1 MELSA
6 LAAKQK
12 RIQAWDFLLE
22 SEVDEPALK
31 TRFSSALDRYR
42 ALLVRV
48 WKAGKISSAD
58 EHEINDLERQLEQLD
73 DEARLTVV
81 GRKPLTAPLKRF

>member
-12 RIQAWDFLLE
+12 RIQTWSQFIE
-22 SEVDEPALK
+22 SEVQEPSLRN
-31 TRFSSALDRYR
+31 RFTSTLDRYR
-42 ALLVRV
+42 TTLVRA
-48 WKAGKISSAD
+48 WKAGSISQED
-58 EHEINDLERQLEQLD
+58 ENEMNDLERQLEQLD

-81 GRKPLTAPLKRF
+81 GTQKLTTSLKRF